1 MLCSPD
7 SLIMHCTMG
16 SDLARHLRPAT
27 SLGRSEGFLGLTVT
41 LTTRWDWKLHLLHVV
56 RLLEGGDGA
65 GLDQELINTDE
76 TANVTSG
83 HVLNGLNTAS
93 HHEDGPLKKVN
104 FEHVLD
110 EVDGEI
116 FMQ

>member
-56 RLLEGGDGA
+56 RLLEGEGGA
-65 GLDQELINTDE
+65 GLGGGRINADK
-76 TANVTSG
+76 AADVSSR
-83 HVLNGLNTAS
+83 HFL
-93 HHEDGPLKKVN
+93 
-104 FEHVLD
+104 
-110 EVDGEI
+110 GEEI
-116 FMQ
+116 SFVFIGCD

>member
-56 RLLEGGDGA
+56 RLLEGEGGVADVSSRHI
-65 GLDQELINTDE
+65 L
-76 TANVTSG
+76 
-83 HVLNGLNTAS
+83 
-93 HHEDGPLKKVN
+93 
-104 FEHVLD
+104 
-110 EVDGEI
+110 GEEI
-116 FMQ
+116 SFVFIGCD